1 MVRHRPSRVH
11 REYILTV
18 YRWGVRA
25 KLLAMNSVAEMKKP
39 PKASRGIDA
48 DTVDSTMFVG
58 DGKEPI
64 FTITDERK
72 K

>member
-1 MVRHRPSRVH
+1 
-11 REYILTV
+11 
-18 YRWGVRA
+18 
-25 KLLAMNSVAEMKKP
+25 MNSVAEMKKP

-48 DTVDSTMFVG
+48 GTVDSTMFVG